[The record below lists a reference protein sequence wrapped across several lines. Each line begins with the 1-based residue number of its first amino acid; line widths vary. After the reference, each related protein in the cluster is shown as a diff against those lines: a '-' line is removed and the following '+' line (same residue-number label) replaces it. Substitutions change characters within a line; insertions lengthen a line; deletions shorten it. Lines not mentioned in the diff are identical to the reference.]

1 MIKKLNL
8 LIISVLAL
16 SVFALPAFASA
27 QDQIRGGL
35 CQGAKNLKFGA
46 ADNTAGCDATANE
59 GGLNA
64 LITKIVNIISVLVA
78 IIAVIMIIVGGFKYI
93 ASGGDSSKVT
103 GAKNTILYAII
114 GLIVVALAQ
123 FIVKFVLNQ
132 SSNVAP

>member
-59 GGLNA
+59 GGLNS
-64 LITKIVNIISVLVA
+64 LITKVINII
-78 IIAVIMIIVGGFKYI
+78 F
-93 ASGGDSSKVT
+93 
-103 GAKNTILYAII
+103 
-114 GLIVVALAQ
+114 
-123 FIVKFVLNQ
+123 
-132 SSNVAP
+132 